1 MPVLTW
7 FLIFLYAYLCIPVY
21 LSVCLSIHQ
30 HQSFPF
36 FCAFCFPKPKSA
48 PLLCPGICSLFPPC
62 VSLSC
67 LLSKDFQLHNFQSQG
82 RPLGANGMGN
92 NIKITFFF
100 VALNVK
106 EKSFDRKNYK
116 ALENKVN
123 HCGRMPE
130 VDKWKDGNVSITS
143 AICFLCCEFF
153 FRPHCSSP
161 PSSTLFSLSHP
172 SPQPVPQSPLYF
184 SLIHFPFLF
193 FYIWSFFSSH
203 LLCSLSKILFVR
215 CQRSGRAR
223 LWAERTCHNR
233 EHKTEEIDLTF
244 ISAVQWRLR
253 KLLEDCRAVYDAQ

>member
-1 MPVLTW
+1 MH
-7 FLIFLYAYLCIPVY
+7 IYAYLFIF
-21 LSVCLSIHQ
+21 LSVCPSISISHSHFFVLFVSQSQSQ
-30 HQSFPF
+30 HLCCVLASVLYSLPVLVSPV
-36 FCAFCFPKPKSA
+36 CFPKIFNCIIFKAKVVRLGQTAWEPTSKS
-48 PLLCPGICSLFPPC
+48 P
-62 VSLSC
+62 
-67 LLSKDFQLHNFQSQG
+67 
-82 RPLGANGMGN
+82 
-92 NIKITFFF
+92 FFF